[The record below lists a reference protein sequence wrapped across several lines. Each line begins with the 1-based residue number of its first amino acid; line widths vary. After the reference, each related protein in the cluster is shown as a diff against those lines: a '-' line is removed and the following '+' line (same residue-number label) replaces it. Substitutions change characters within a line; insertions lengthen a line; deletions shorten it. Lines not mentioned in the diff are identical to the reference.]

1 MRVLKYS
8 TKHLVCFE
16 AKDQQNQK
24 HHQIFEKVNDQKPVA
39 IYSVDLNKLH
49 LANEFPQ
56 NARQYKYFDEM
67 CEIMTF
73 LHSLKKSPTQSLEQ

>member
-8 TKHLVCFE
+8 TEHLVCFE
-16 AKDQQNQK
+16 AKDQQNQI
-24 HHQIFEKVNDQKPVA
+24 HHQIYEKVNDQKPVA
-39 IYSVDLNKLH
+39 IYSVNLNKLH

-56 NARQYKYFDEM
+56 NAREYKYFDEM

-73 LHSLKKSPTQSLEQ
+73 LHSLKKFPTQSLEQ